1 MDGEQEK
8 NFINY
13 DTESK
18 IEKEDK
24 SFRNRLSKRKKIL
37 IFCLIGT
44 IIAVVLLFVVL
55 EFTQRKA
62 PSGESIKLD
71 IDAPSEAVVGNE
83 ISFKINYANEENIG
97 MGNLVLNIEYPSGF
111 IFKKSGSPSLIADN
125 KSFNLSDLVPGERES
140 LRIWGLLY
148 GEDSKE
154 KKFSVSLSYMPDNFR
169 STFEAK
175 SDFSIKI
182 THLNL
187 DLIIDLPE
195 KAQSG
200 DEVLCKINWQ
210 NLSSVSLDNVEL
222 RVDYPEDFEFIKAEP
237 KSSDRENTIWNIGA
251 LEKGSSGEIK
261 ISGKVT
267 GEADEEKLISVN
279 LGILDA
285 QRNFYLQAE
294 SSDGV
299 RIIKPAVELKL
310 GVNEKEKVNANPG
323 EKLNF
328 KLEYEN
334 TGSVG
339 LTNVV
344 ITSTLDAEV
353 LDTSTLVAEGG
364 YFNNNV
370 VTWNSTTVPGLA
382 VVNPGE
388 KGSFTFKVKVATY
401 IPISSSS
408 DKNFV
413 VTSKT
418 KAQAKEI
425 SKIQESNQVE
435 IKINTKLDLSGYST
449 FISGNGSET
458 YTIHLTLA
466 NGTNDAKDVIME
478 AVLPTWAN
486 FLGNTSSTQGET
498 PTYDSSSRKIVWKI
512 GDLSANLGSFKRA
525 ALAKFNLSIL
535 KTTKEK
541 ILLTDLKVTG
551 IDTFTDVDLEE
562 SSGDVKS
569 DNY

>member
-1 MDGEQEK
+1 MNGEQEE

-13 DTESK
+13 DAESK

-24 SFRNRLSKRKKIL
+24 SFWNRLSKRKKIL

-55 EFTQRKA
+55 EFTQREA

-125 KSFNLSDLVPGERES
+125 KSFNLSDLVPGERGS

-148 GEDSKE
+148 GEDSEE
-154 KKFSVSLSYMPDNFR
+154 KKFSVSLSYMPDNFH

-187 DLIIDLPE
+187 NLIIDLPE

-200 DEVLCKINWQ
+200 VEVLCKINWQ

-222 RVDYPEDFEFIKAEP
+222 RVDYPQDFEFIKAGP
-237 KSSDRENTIWNIGA
+237 KSSDRENTVWNIGE
-251 LEKGSSGEIK
+251 LEKGSSGEVK

-285 QRNFYLQAE
+285 QRNFYLQAK

-299 RIIKPAVELKL
+299 KIIKPAVELKL
-310 GVNEKEKVNANPG
+310 GVNEKEEINAN
-323 EKLNF
+323 
-328 KLEYEN
+328 
-334 TGSVG
+334 S
-339 LTNVV
+339 
-344 ITSTLDAEV
+344 
-353 LDTSTLVAEGG
+353 
-364 YFNNNV
+364 
-370 VTWNSTTVPGLA
+370 
-382 VVNPGE
+382 
-388 KGSFTFKVKVATY
+388 
-401 IPISSSS
+401 
-408 DKNFV
+408 
-413 VTSKT
+413 
-418 KAQAKEI
+418 
-425 SKIQESNQVE
+425 
-435 IKINTKLDLSGYST
+435 
-449 FISGNGSET
+449 
-458 YTIHLTLA
+458 
-466 NGTNDAKDVIME
+466 
-478 AVLPTWAN
+478 
-486 FLGNTSSTQGET
+486 
-498 PTYDSSSRKIVWKI
+498 
-512 GDLSANLGSFKRA
+512 
-525 ALAKFNLSIL
+525 
-535 KTTKEK
+535 
-541 ILLTDLKVTG
+541 
-551 IDTFTDVDLEE
+551 
-562 SSGDVKS
+562 
-569 DNY
+569 